1 MSKVLEMKEV
11 KEALVT
17 VKNLKKYFTIKDSR
31 GNKGTLKAVDD
42 VSFTIYKGETFGLV
56 GESGCGKSTLGRTLL
71 NLYPVDGGAIDF
83 AGQDITRLTAK
94 EKKQF
99 SSKSQLVFQDPSACL
114 NPRNRIDS
122 ILAEPF
128 KIHHA
133 RQISATQMD
142 KKIDELLELVGL
154 SLEYKKRY
162 PHEMSGGQKQ
172 RIGIARA
179 LALSPELIIC
189 DEPVSALDVSIQAQ
203 VINLLMDL
211 QKQMNLTYLFISHDL
226 GVVYHMCKR
235 IAVMYL
241 GKIVELADKDQLY
254 GNTLHPYTKALI
266 SAAPSID
273 GKKHERIILTGDV
286 PNPSNPPAG
295 CKFHTR
301 CPHAMKQCKYDEPQ
315 LREIEKDHFVA
326 CHLYK

>member
-1 MSKVLEMKEV
+1 MSEIKEV
-11 KEALVT
+11 KEPLVT
-17 VKNLKKYFTIKDSR
+17 VKNLKKYFPIKDNR
-31 GNKGTLKAVDD
+31 GNKAKLKAVDD

-71 NLYPVDGGAIDF
+71 NLYPIDSGEINF
-83 AGQDITRLTAK
+83 AGQDITRLRGS
-94 EKKQF
+94 EKKRF
-99 SSKSQLVFQDPSACL
+99 SSRSQLVFQDPSACL

-128 KIHHA
+128 KIHYG
-133 RQISATQMD
+133 RQISKEQMNQ
-142 KKIDELLELVGL
+142 KIDELLDVVGL

-203 VINLLMDL
+203 VINLLMEL
-211 QKQMNLTYLFISHDL
+211 QKDRSLTYLFISHDL
-226 GVVYHMCKR
+226 GVVYHVCKR

-241 GKIVELADKDQLY
+241 GKIVELADKEELY

-273 GKKHERIILTGDV
+273 GKKHERIILSGDV
-286 PNPSNPPAG
+286 PNPSNPPSG

-301 CPHAMKQCKYDEPQ
+301 CPHVMEQCKSDEPQ
-315 LREIEKDHFVA
+315 LKEIEKDHFVA